1 MGWKMCLSLSCP
13 FIAEN
18 IEAAFHVELD
28 LLHLQAVVR
37 IAATELVFCCH
48 NFSGYDVCEA
58 GSTQLFCRWAKW
70 CDVLLLC
77 ERAQSLRPGLAK
89 EADAHVW
96 GAVISDWVLDFSSKP
111 VFEIITEYITKII
124 QTNYHKQ
131 IVSNVL
137 N

>member
-1 MGWKMCLSLSCP
+1 MSVKR
-13 FIAEN
+13 N
-18 IEAAFHVELD
+18 
-28 LLHLQAVVR
+28 
-37 IAATELVFCCH
+37 
-48 NFSGYDVCEA
+48 
-58 GSTQLFCRWAKW
+58 TQLFCRWAKW
-70 CDVLLLC
+70 CHVLLLC

>member
-1 MGWKMCLSLSCP
+1 MMWRP
-13 FIAEN
+13 
-18 IEAAFHVELD
+18 
-28 LLHLQAVVR
+28 AVM
-37 IAATELVFCCH
+37 
-48 NFSGYDVCEA
+48 
-58 GSTQLFCRWAKW
+58 WA
-70 CDVLLLC
+70 CS
-77 ERAQSLRPGLAK
+77 EPEQRLAK

>member
-1 MGWKMCLSLSCP
+1 MLTIFAGEQNDVTSCCY
-13 FIAEN
+13 
-18 IEAAFHVELD
+18 V
-28 LLHLQAVVR
+28 
-37 IAATELVFCCH
+37 
-48 NFSGYDVCEA
+48 S
-58 GSTQLFCRWAKW
+58 
-70 CDVLLLC
+70 VL
-77 ERAQSLRPGLAK
+77 RALAK